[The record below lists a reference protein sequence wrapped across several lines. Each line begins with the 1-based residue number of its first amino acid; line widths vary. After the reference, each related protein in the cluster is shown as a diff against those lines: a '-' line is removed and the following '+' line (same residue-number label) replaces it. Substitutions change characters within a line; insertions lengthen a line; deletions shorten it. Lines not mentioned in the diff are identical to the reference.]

1 MIWKSYYS
9 EQLSFEQLRTSA
21 LVSQPLMHCSHSQQ
35 SIRNYQDH
43 FLRHFVFFSFYVNET
58 LRFHQIAAFWF
69 TTFQKCPTFMVYYSS
84 SFFSFIVLFCLLDI
98 TCKTLSESVLCLHY
112 SSSSQFCDGQIV
124 DIFFVQTPVVE
135 GYDLFYPYRNLTLPV
150 PHYCDVS
157 LPPIEVISVCVAD
170 RDMDKHWLHCWKC
183 HF

>member
-1 MIWKSYYS
+1 MFFLILCEW
-9 EQLSFEQLRTSA
+9 
-21 LVSQPLMHCSHSQQ
+21 VSQIPPNCCILIYNFPKMSNLYGGLGPGLH
-35 SIRNYQDH
+35 
-43 FLRHFVFFSFYVNET
+43 
-58 LRFHQIAAFWF
+58 
-69 TTFQKCPTFMVYYSS
+69 YSS